1 MKRFPQLD
9 NDDHEGKR
17 KMKQHKQVALSLERQ
32 HLKYVK
38 SYYKTLADINMCL
51 GNIHRSIQPRID
63 KQKYRYTTEYVNQY
77 ISYTN
82 VWNIKFVYNLENPE
96 VALLQIFHLDYIF
109 EHEPENRFATERKL
123 LEEQKERFFTVNPY
137 KAEQIQSRKQEM
149 LDYIKNRSEPS
160 ASEHEKPEAK

>member
-1 MKRFPQLD
+1 
-9 NDDHEGKR
+9 
-17 KMKQHKQVALSLERQ
+17 MKQHKQVALSLERQ

-63 KQKYRYTTEYVNQY
+63 KQKYRYATEYVNQY

-123 LEEQKERFFTVNPY
+123 LEEQKERFL
-137 KAEQIQSRKQEM
+137 QSIPIKRNKYNQE
-149 LDYIKNRSEPS
+149 NRRCLII
-160 ASEHEKPEAK
+160 